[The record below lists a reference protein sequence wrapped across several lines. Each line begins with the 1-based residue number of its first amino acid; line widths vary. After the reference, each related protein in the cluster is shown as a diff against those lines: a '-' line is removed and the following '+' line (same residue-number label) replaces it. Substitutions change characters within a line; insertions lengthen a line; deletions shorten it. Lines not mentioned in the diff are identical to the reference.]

1 MITHGIP
8 QGSTLS
14 TTFFLLYINDIT
26 STVTSPVYTYADDT
40 TLVVTA
46 ADPQA
51 LQTLAQ
57 TQLTALVDYFHRNN
71 LVPNP
76 TKTNYSVFST
86 DKTITLKI
94 QATTLQQ
101 NSSAPLLGITLQDNL
116 KHHQTINKIIRK
128 LQPTIHSFR
137 YANKLLP
144 TTTMIELYYSQ
155 VYPHLIGNI
164 SIWGSTNP
172 QSTYLQ
178 PLIRTQKKIIRLI
191 ANKPPRTHTAPIMQK
206 YRLHSLTSLYI
217 LRVCAEI
224 RPFIHPAQQQP
235 NRPTHHHQYLRT
247 SQLHRY
253 PTRHSSAHQQ
263 FIPNPRSHRF
273 SNTKAPLL
281 TMAHLSSSYAQVWN
295 ALPEALKEEKFEETF
310 KTKLKEHLLREQRL

>member
-1 MITHGIP
+1 MTIP
-8 QGSTLS
+8 GQDI
-14 TTFFLLYINDIT
+14 LLAREKT
-26 STVTSPVYTYADDT
+26 RF
-40 TLVVTA
+40 
-46 ADPQA
+46 
-51 LQTLAQ
+51 
-57 TQLTALVDYFHRNN
+57 LTAVGLIRA
-71 LVPNP
+71 
-76 TKTNYSVFST
+76 K
-86 DKTITLKI
+86 
-94 QATTLQQ
+94 
-101 NSSAPLLGITLQDNL
+101 LQDKIRANL
-116 KHHQTINKIIRK
+116 LTWKQGNVCMEAVSAAEDSEVEAEAEDCQDLDRRDSASESDSDARLSSQSLSKKKKKQKQTKKDKKQKKTKSRSVAK
-128 LQPTIHSFR
+128 KSDLCT
-137 YANKLLP
+137 
-144 TTTMIELYYSQ
+144 
-155 VYPHLIGNI
+155 HLGN
-164 SIWGSTNP
+164 
-172 QSTYLQ
+172 

-310 KTKLKEHLLREQRL
+310 KTKLKEHLLREQKTLIYQQKS